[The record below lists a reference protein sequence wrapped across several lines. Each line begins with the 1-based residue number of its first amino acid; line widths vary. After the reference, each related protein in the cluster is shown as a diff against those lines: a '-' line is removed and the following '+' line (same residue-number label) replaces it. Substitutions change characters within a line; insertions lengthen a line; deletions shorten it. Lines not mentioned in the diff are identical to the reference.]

1 MLNAAAALNKG
12 TGRLVVDGGQSTNVT
27 DELLQ
32 QRGFN
37 QIRLLRDQGL
47 LSKNHLLSS
56 HGVCGEQT
64 PVDVATVPEVWVIRV
79 LQGEKEARRGT
90 TLIHGACLINT

>member
-64 PVDVATVPEVWVIRV
+64 PVDVSTVPEVWVIRV
-79 LQGEKEARRGT
+79 LQ
-90 TLIHGACLINT
+90 